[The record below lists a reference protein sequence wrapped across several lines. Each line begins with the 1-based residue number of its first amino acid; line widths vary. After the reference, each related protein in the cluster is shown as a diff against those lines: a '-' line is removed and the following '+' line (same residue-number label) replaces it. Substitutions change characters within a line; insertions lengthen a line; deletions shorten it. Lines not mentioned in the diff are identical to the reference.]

1 MADDNT
7 DNNMSNN
14 DGVDCGGLQTEQSFE
29 TLLYSA
35 NHNRTPEDYESA
47 QMAMEKR
54 REALTAKWAARLIGK
69 TLVGAEPVPVFAPC
83 ENDVEDDEHNA
94 DNNEGEAEAEAGD
107 NGSGDEYAKAGDV
120 AEESYGIAEDNI
132 GEDKGDSDDKVEREE
147 SDNVTEDNIASTTD
161 ADIDKNSVAGTG
173 DDYEAEED
181 KEDSSEVED
190 SDFDGGSDDRF
201 FSLASLP
208 ANRRILYGQNA
219 PMTMD
224 YRPDRLN
231 VVLDDNGVCIEV
243 FFV

>member
-7 DNNMSNN
+7 DNNNMNN
-14 DGVDCGGLQTEQSFE
+14 SDGVDCGGLQSEQSFE

-35 NHNRTPEDYESA
+35 NHNRTPEDYERS
-47 QMAMEKR
+47 QLAMEKK
-54 REALTAKWAARLIGK
+54 REALTTKWAARLIGK
-69 TLVGAEPVPVFAPC
+69 TLVGAEPAPVFAPR

-94 DNNEGEAEAEAGD
+94 DNNKGEAEAEAGD
-107 NGSGDEYAKAGDV
+107 NGSGDDTTG
-120 AEESYGIAEDNI
+120 AE
-132 GEDKGDSDDKVEREE
+132 V
-147 SDNVTEDNIASTTD
+147 
-161 ADIDKNSVAGTG
+161 DKNSVVGTG

-181 KEDSSEVED
+181 KEDGSEEVD
-190 SDFDGGSDDRF
+190 SDFDGDSDDRF

-224 YRPDRLN
+224 YHPDRLN

>member
-7 DNNMSNN
+7 DNNNMNN
-14 DGVDCGGLQTEQSFE
+14 SDGVDCGGLQSEQSFE

-35 NHNRTPEDYESA
+35 NHNRTPEDYERS
-47 QMAMEKR
+47 QLAMEKK
-54 REALTAKWAARLIGK
+54 REALTTKWAARLIGK
-69 TLVGAEPVPVFAPC
+69 TLVGAEPAPVFAPR

-94 DNNEGEAEAEAGD
+94 DNNKGEAEAEAGD

-120 AEESYGIAEDNI
+120 AEA
-132 GEDKGDSDDKVEREE
+132 K
-147 SDNVTEDNIASTTD
+147 SDNVTEDNIASTTG
-161 ADIDKNSVAGTG
+161 AEVDKNSVVGTG

-181 KEDSSEVED
+181 KEDGSEEVD
-190 SDFDGGSDDRF
+190 SDFDGDSDDRF

-224 YRPDRLN
+224 YHPDRLN